1 MTGTCRAGI
10 EEATK
15 MIVSERSLLR
25 RQVERAGVVEHEEEK
40 EVSRETLLW
49 PVSTIRGLI
58 KRRQRNF
65 LHGQIVTRGNGVKL
79 KEGSF

>member
-1 MTGTCRAGI
+1 
-10 EEATK
+10 
-15 MIVSERSLLR
+15 MIVSERSLLQ